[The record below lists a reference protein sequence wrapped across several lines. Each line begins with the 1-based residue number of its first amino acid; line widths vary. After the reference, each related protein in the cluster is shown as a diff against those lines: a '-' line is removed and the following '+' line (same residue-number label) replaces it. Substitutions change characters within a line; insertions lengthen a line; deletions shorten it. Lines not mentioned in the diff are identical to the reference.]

1 MRSRIVFLVKYLCLW
16 LLIFNFH
23 RLVFG
28 LIEWDYVSNGGP
40 VDFFAAFF
48 HALPLDISMACYILL
63 FPLLLVL
70 ISLPI
75 ANNNWLKPML
85 SIYTT
90 LVLLVVALL
99 QAGDLAVYPEWQ
111 TKVGFKVL
119 VHLMHPSEAIK
130 SATWGYSL
138 LFLGAVWIQL
148 VLGFVVYRWLFKEL
162 VLSPTNADVKSVL
175 KALGMWLVLVGLCLL
190 GVRGSLRTFPI
201 NVSSVY
207 FSKDPTLNDMAVNTP
222 WNFMN
227 NVLDNQQAWGTNVL
241 SFYPLDE
248 ACSIKQ
254 DLSDYADTTATP
266 QLLTQ
271 QRPNVVVL
279 ILESWQAD
287 VVGCLGGT
295 GGLTPFF
302 DSLSRDGVL
311 FSNFYA
317 NAHTSDKGN
326 AAILSGYPAFPTNS
340 IITQPDKYRKIPAIN
355 QPMEQV
361 GYHSSYHY
369 GGQLIYANI
378 KGFLADHQFDA
389 IFDINDLE
397 DKWPTSTLGVPDEYM
412 YQELHQYLNNTTEP
426 FMSCMFT
433 LSTHSPYDI
442 PRDAG
447 VEWGGEHQPYLNTIK
462 YADESLQQFFD
473 SVRHEPWY
481 SNTLFVLVA
490 DHGHVTPTYYTIHD
504 ARRSRIPLLFYGDV
518 IKEQFR
524 GKVHDKIG
532 SQIDI
537 AATLLQQLNL
547 PHTEFKHSKDLL
559 DPDHPQFAPFTF
571 HNGIGWVRP
580 DGFYGYELSYK
591 VFLPDS
597 FNQNPHKER
606 LVKEGF
612 SYFECSFQ
620 EFLDL

>member
-1 MRSRIVFLVKYLCLW
+1 M
-16 LLIFNFH
+16 FNFH
-23 RLVFG
+23 RLLFG
-28 LIEWDYVSNGGP
+28 IMEWRYVTQGS
-40 VDFFAAFF
+40 VSDFLLAFM
-48 HALPLDISMACYILL
+48 HAVPLDISMASYILL

-70 ISLPI
+70 ISLFTFHTNWFKPI
-75 ANNNWLKPML
+75 L
-85 SIYTT
+85 SVYTGFI
-90 LVLLVVALL
+90 LLLVALL

-119 VHLMHPSEAIK
+119 IHLMHPSEALK
-130 SATWGYSL
+130 SATWGYAL
-138 LFLGAVWIQL
+138 LFVAAVQVQL
-148 VLGFVVYRWLFKEL
+148 VAGYFLYKKLFNHHRLTVVNTDISAVAKGFIL
-162 VLSPTNADVKSVL
+162 
-175 KALGMWLVLVGLCLL
+175 WLVLVGLCLVS
-190 GVRGSLRTFPI
+190 VRGSLRTFPI

-241 SFYPLDE
+241 VFYPIDE
-248 ACSIKQ
+248 ACEQKQ
-254 DLSDYADTTATP
+254 VLLSYTDTVATP
-266 QLLTQ
+266 QILTT
-271 QRPNVVVL
+271 QRPNIVVL

-287 VVGCLGGT
+287 VIGCLGGT
-295 GGLTPFF
+295 WDLTPFF
-302 DSLSRDGVL
+302 DSLSREGIL
-311 FSNFYA
+311 FNNFYA

-326 AAILSGYPAFPTNS
+326 AAILSGYPAFPSNS
-340 IITQPDKYRKIPAIN
+340 IITQPDKYRQIPAVN
-355 QPMEQV
+355 QPMDQV

-412 YQELHQYLNNTTEP
+412 YQELHQYLNEVPQP
-426 FMSCMFT
+426 FLSCMFT

-442 PRDAG
+442 PKDMG
-447 VEWGGEHQPYLNTIK
+447 VKKGGEHQAYLNTIK
-462 YADESLQQFFD
+462 YADESLGRFFE
-473 SVRHEPWY
+473 SVKKEPWY

-518 IKEQFR
+518 IKDDHK
-524 GKVHDKIG
+524 GKVYDKTA

-537 AATLLQQLNL
+537 AATLLQQLDL
-547 PHTEFKHSKDLL
+547 PHNNFTHSKDLF
-559 DPDHPQFAPFTF
+559 DPDHPGFAPFTF
-571 HNGIGWVRP
+571 HNGIGWVRQ
-580 DGFYGYELSYK
+580 DGFYGYELSYN

-597 FNQNPHKER
+597 FNQNPNKDR